1 MEQAYA
7 HVRREALRQA
17 VMTDNSNELS
27 GAVLASKGLKLQ
39 SSKIFSQSKH
49 KEPSNGTKCSHCG
62 GNKHTSETCFKL
74 HGYPDWWTD
83 FQARKRRDTTG
94 SNPSKAAVA
103 TAEPH
108 LSLIPKSSSHTTEGN
123 VLICSN
129 HDDDSNAW
137 ILDSGATDH
146 MTFDAADFSKRSTPR
161 RSSIANANGGLSA
174 VTGAGTVMLSPSLL
188 LSNTLVVPSLSHKLF
203 VSESSYKGL
212 ELCCANLSIF
222 LFSSGYSHEGDHW
235 AWY

>member
-1 MEQAYA
+1 MTRLKQAGGSLEKYYNDLQGLWREIDFRRPNPMTCQVDIQHYNTLVQEERVYVFLDGLDDRLDNIRSDVLQMKPFPTVEQAYA

-74 HGYPDWWTD
+74 HGYPDWWID
-83 FQARKRRDTTG
+83 FQARKRRDTTE
-94 SNPSKAAVA
+94 SNPGKAAVA
-103 TAEPH
+103 TVEPH

-123 VLICSN
+123 VLI
-129 HDDDSNAW
+129 
-137 ILDSGATDH
+137 
-146 MTFDAADFSKRSTPR
+146 
-161 RSSIANANGGLSA
+161 
-174 VTGAGTVMLSPSLL
+174 
-188 LSNTLVVPSLSHKLF
+188 
-203 VSESSYKGL
+203 
-212 ELCCANLSIF
+212 
-222 LFSSGYSHEGDHW
+222 
-235 AWY
+235 